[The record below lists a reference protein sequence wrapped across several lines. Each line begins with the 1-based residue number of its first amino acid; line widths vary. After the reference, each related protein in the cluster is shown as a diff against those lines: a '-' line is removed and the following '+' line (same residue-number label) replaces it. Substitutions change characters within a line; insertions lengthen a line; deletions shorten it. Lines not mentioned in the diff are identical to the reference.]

1 MIAWFLGKYLK
12 MRGNEDVL
20 KDEVKLFD
28 GGGIIHLG
36 VDNPSS

>member
-20 KDEVKLFD
+20 EDEVKLFD
-28 GGGIIHLG
+28 GGGINDLG